1 MSVAPEELVAKVRDG
16 WLASPNLPVP
26 RRDPLVLPRFG
37 NTSDPGG
44 VGIMRK
50 LSRVS
55 QPSEKS
61 ISSFDKLTGTVAA
74 LAAGVDPAEKE

>member
-1 MSVAPEELVAKVRDG
+1 MSVEELVAATRDG

-44 VGIMRK
+44 VGIMQELNK
-50 LSRVS
+50 VS
-55 QPSEKS
+55 QPSEES
-61 ISSFDKLTGTVAA
+61 ILSFDKLTGFIAA
-74 LAAGVDPAEKE
+74 LRQA